1 MADYVILVLGIVL
14 IASTIPITAI
24 ITTYLSKQSKLKLEV
39 LKYEIDLEKI
49 RKESYIIETEKLRL
63 EIEYT
68 REKLALNQPFKSIS
82 QTPIQQEVSQE
93 TIELNRK

>member
-49 RKESYIIETEKLRL
+49 RKESYILETEKLRL

-82 QTPIQQEVSQE
+82 QEPIQQEVSQE
-93 TIELNRK
+93 SIELNRK

>member
-24 ITTYLSKQSKLKLEV
+24 ITSYLSKQSKLKLEV
-39 LKYEIDLEKI
+39 LKHEIDLEKI

-63 EIEYT
+63 EIEHT
-68 REKLALNQPFKSIS
+68 RGKLALNEPFKAIS
-82 QTPIQQEVSQE
+82 QTPIEQEVSQE
-93 TIELNRK
+93 MIDLNRK